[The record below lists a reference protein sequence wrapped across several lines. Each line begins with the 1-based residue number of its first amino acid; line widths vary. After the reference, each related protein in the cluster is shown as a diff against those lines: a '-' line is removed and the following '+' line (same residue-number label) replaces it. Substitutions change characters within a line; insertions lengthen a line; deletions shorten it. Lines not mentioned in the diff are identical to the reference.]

1 MTNKEYKALRE
12 EHENNGALYEY
23 EHYNGF
29 SWRPSRYMTADDV
42 KELRAEH
49 KHDIEKYHGVKLD
62 TRAAAL
68 KYDTDAVLLKS
79 YKTVVAAII
88 GTQFIKLWD
97 GFSVTTLKHINAF
110 LSAYNGASI
119 NKRAWIEMDTARGDI
134 VSDTTGQVFTARELR
149 NA

>member
-12 EHENNGALYEY
+12 EHENNDALYEY
-23 EHYNGF
+23 EHNNGF
-29 SWRPSRYMTADDV
+29 SWKTSRYMTADDI

-88 GTQFIKLWD
+88 GTQFYKLWD
-97 GFSVTTLKHINAF
+97 GFSVTTLKHVNAF
-110 LSAYNGASI
+110 LSAYNGQQF
-119 NKRAWIEMDTARGDI
+119 NKRAWIEYPTTTSEI
-134 VSDTTGQVFTARELR
+134 ISDTTGQVFTARELR